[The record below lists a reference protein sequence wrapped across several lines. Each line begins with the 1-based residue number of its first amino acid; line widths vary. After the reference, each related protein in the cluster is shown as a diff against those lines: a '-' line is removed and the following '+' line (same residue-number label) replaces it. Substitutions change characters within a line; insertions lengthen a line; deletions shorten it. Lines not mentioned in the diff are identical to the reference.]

1 MYTDLAHILSDYF
14 VIVARDLLILAIT
27 LVLLTYAARSKQQG
41 VVPQPQ
47 SLPVTG
53 TDEAQNNTA
62 M

>member
-41 VVPQPQ
+41 VAPQPQ